1 MGKVKKSK
9 RIFTSL
15 LLILMMFNIL
25 GVGISSDVNERN
37 IQAERVVYIT
47 RTGSKYHTHKCGNGT
62 YYRSTLS
69 IAKSRGLDPCKK
81 CFPYGEPSSSN
92 STNKKS
98 SSTSRKENISINT
111 TSIVLIKGQT
121 YQLKIRGTSKNIKWT
136 TNNRSVAIVNS
147 KGKVTA
153 VNKGNT
159 VIEAKIG
166 SITKKCNI
174 VVETPQLNE
183 TSIVLEINK
192 TKNIK
197 VIGCS
202 HHVKWKSSNSS
213 VVSVKNG
220 KVTAKKAG
228 NTTISATIHNKKYEC
243 KVKVEKPEV
252 NSISLN
258 STEITMKCKSTKV
271 LSLNAKP
278 SNVLDY
284 YKVTAI
290 SSNNKVVT
298 VKKIKSGKIYIESHE
313 EGTATIEVTVN
324 SKKVLCTVTVKKPEI
339 TSITLSKESLII
351 EPGASSSISYK
362 TTPSDI
368 EDNYNIEWKSSN
380 ESIVKIES
388 ITGKYVYLRAGTIEG
403 EANITLT
410 IGNKSVTCKVSVKK
424 PEIASLSLNKSSLS
438 LNVGESST
446 INYVIAPFNIEKYY
460 TIQWKSSNEDI
471 IKVESISGKNAYLK
485 AGKVEGEA
493 YISLTIGNKT
503 AICKVSVKKPEITS
517 LTLNKSSIS
526 LKSGESSTL
535 SYSITP
541 YGVENNYEVQWKSS
555 NEDIVKVEGISGRY
569 VYIKA
574 GKVEGE
580 AQVTLTIGNKTAIC
594 KVSVK
599 KPEITSLTLSTS
611 SISLKS
617 GESSTLSYSITPY
630 GVENNYEVQWKSSNE
645 DIVKVESI
653 SGRYV
658 YIKAGKV
665 EGEAQVTLTIGNKT
679 ASCKVSVK
687 RPEITSL
694 TLSKSAILLKSGES
708 STLSYS
714 IAPYR
719 VDNYYEVEWKSSNDD
734 IVRIEKT
741 NESDV
746 YLIAGTVEGEADVTL
761 RIGNKAA
768 ICKVSVKQPELTSV
782 SFNQT
787 SLEVEQGAATT
798 LSYVIEPNGVENN
811 YIVQCKSSNEEIV
824 QIEKVSEGVVYIKAG
839 MVEGEAEV
847 ILSIGKLT
855 STCKIYV
862 KKSEVIS
869 AIFD

>member
-555 NEDIVKVEGISGRY
+555 NEDIVKVE
-569 VYIKA
+569 
-574 GKVEGE
+574 
-580 AQVTLTIGNKTAIC
+580 
-594 KVSVK
+594 
-599 KPEITSLTLSTS
+599 
-611 SISLKS
+611 
-617 GESSTLSYSITPY
+617 
-630 GVENNYEVQWKSSNE
+630 
-645 DIVKVESI
+645 SI